1 MMTGRRWRCRVNKI
15 KTLLVCFLFLGL
27 MTQPCIAQGLQEG
40 FSGIPWATPIE
51 NLKQLEPVGAKG
63 SVKYYINPSII
74 HKFGDIEIPHVVYGF
89 HGGRFFVAYA
99 HIDTLE
105 VFAQMKSQLQTE
117 YGIPVVKYLSESG
130 EPSEYRWKKNGLKLK
145 LKVQKYT
152 RKMKLGI
159 YYTPISSQ
167 VNESQQEKYTET
179 GIRILPR
186 GKPVTMT
193 HTQLLEF

>member
-1 MMTGRRWRCRVNKI
+1 MSKI
-15 KTLLVCFLFLGL
+15 NPLLFGIICVGL
-27 MTQPCIAQGLQEG
+27 ITTASFAQGLQEG
-40 FSGIPWATPIE
+40 FSGIRWGTPIDD
-51 NLKQLEPVGAKG
+51 LKQLQPVGSKDA
-63 SVKYYINPSII
+63 VDYYVNPTVI
-74 HKFGDIEIPHVVYGF
+74 HKFAGIEIPHVVFGF
-89 HGGRFFVAYA
+89 HDGRFFVAYA

-105 VFAQMKSQLQTE
+105 VFAQMKSQLQAD
-117 YGIPVVKYLSESG
+117 YGIPLVKYLSESG
-130 EPSEYRWKKNGLKLK
+130 EPSEYRWKKDPLKLK

-159 YYTPISSQ
+159 YYTPISKMVS
-167 VNESQQEKYTET
+167 ESQQEKYTES

>member
-1 MMTGRRWRCRVNKI
+1 MNKFKSLI
-15 KTLLVCFLFLGL
+15 FAFLCIGL
-27 MTQPCIAQGLQEG
+27 IANPCSAQGLQEG
-40 FSGIPWATPIE
+40 FSGIRWGSAIE
-51 NLKQLEPVGAKG
+51 GLRQLQHVGAKG
-63 SVKYYINPSII
+63 HVEYFANPTRI
-74 HKFGDIEIPHVVYGF
+74 HKFGDIEIPHVLYGF

-105 VFAQMKSQLQTE
+105 VFAQMKSKLQSD
-117 YGIPVVKYLSESG
+117 YGIPVVKYQSESG
-130 EPSEYRWKKNGLKLK
+130 EPSEYRWKKGQLKLK

-159 YYTPISSQ
+159 YYTPISKL
-167 VNESQQEKYTET
+167 VNESQQEKYTES

-186 GKPVTMT
+186 GKPITMT

>member
-1 MMTGRRWRCRVNKI
+1 MKKSQPYLFV
-15 KTLLVCFLFLGL
+15 LLCVGL
-27 MTQPCIAQGLQEG
+27 LSVPVYASDLQEG
-40 FSGIPWATPIE
+40 FSGIRWGKPIE
-51 NLKQLEPVGAKG
+51 ELKQLEPVGSKG
-63 SVKYYINPSII
+63 NVDYYANRDVI

-89 HGGRFFVAYA
+89 HDGNFFVAFA

-105 VFAQMKSQLQTE
+105 VFAQMKSKLQAD

-130 EPSEYRWKKNGLKLK
+130 QPSEYRWKKGKLKLK
-145 LKVQKYT
+145 LKVQRYT

-159 YYTPISSQ
+159 YYTPISKL
-167 VNESQQEKYTET
+167 VNESQQEKYSET
-179 GIRILPR
+179 GIRILPK

>member
-1 MMTGRRWRCRVNKI
+1 MNNI
-15 KTLLVCFLFLGL
+15 KLIPVVLLCLGL
-27 MTQPCIAQGLQEG
+27 AAVPCNAQGLQEG
-40 FSGIPWATPIE
+40 FSGIRWGTAIE
-51 NLKQLEPVGAKG
+51 DLKQLQPVGSKNA
-63 SVKYYINPSII
+63 VRYYVNPNRV
-74 HKFGDIEIPHVVYGF
+74 HKFGGVEIPHVVYGF

-117 YGIPVVKYLSESG
+117 YGIPMVKYLSESG
-130 EPSEYRWKKNGLKLK
+130 EPSEYRWKKGHLKLK

-159 YYTPISSQ
+159 YYTPISKQ
-167 VNESQQEKYTET
+167 VNEAQQETYTET

-186 GKPVTMT
+186 DKPVTMT

>member
-1 MMTGRRWRCRVNKI
+1 MGTSIGRRYRVNKI
-15 KTLLVCFLFLGL
+15 KGLLFGFLCVGL
-27 MTQPCIAQGLQEG
+27 ITAPCLAQGLQEG
-40 FSGIPWATPIE
+40 FSGIRWATPIE
-51 NLKQLEPVGAKG
+51 ELKQLQPAGSKG
-63 SVKYYINPSII
+63 SVEYYLNPNVV
-74 HKFGDIEIPHVVYGF
+74 HQFGDIEIPHVVYGF
-89 HGGRFFVAYA
+89 HDGRFFVAYA

-105 VFAQMKSQLQTE
+105 VFAQMKSKLQAD
-117 YGIPVVKYLSESG
+117 YGIPMVKYLSESG
-130 EPSEYRWKKNGLKLK
+130 EPSEYRWKKGQLKLK

-159 YYTPISSQ
+159 YYTPISKL

-186 GKPVTMT
+186 DKPVTMT

>member
-1 MMTGRRWRCRVNKI
+1 MKKNQP
-15 KTLLVCFLFLGL
+15 LLFALICVGL
-27 MTQPCIAQGLQEG
+27 LSTAVYAKDLQEG
-40 FSGIPWATPIE
+40 FSGIRWGTAIE
-51 NLKQLEPVGAKG
+51 ELKQLESVGSKG
-63 SVKYYINPSII
+63 SVDYYANRNVI

-89 HGGRFFVAYA
+89 HGGHFFVAYA

-105 VFAQMKSQLQTE
+105 VFAQMNSRLQTD

-130 EPSEYRWKKNGLKLK
+130 EPSEYRWKKGQLKLK

-159 YYTPISSQ
+159 YYTPISKL
-167 VNESQQEKYTET
+167 VNESRQEKYSET
-179 GIRILPR
+179 GIKILPR
-186 GKPVTMT
+186 GKPVTIT

>member
-1 MMTGRRWRCRVNKI
+1 MNKI
-15 KTLLVCFLFLGL
+15 KALLYGLLLVGL
-27 MTQPCIAQGLQEG
+27 TTAPCIAQGLQEG
-40 FSGIPWATPIE
+40 FSGIRWGTPIGE
-51 NLKQLEPVGAKG
+51 LKHLQPVGSKG
-63 SVKYYINPSII
+63 AVEYYRNPNVV
-74 HKFGDIEIPHVVYGF
+74 HRFGDVDIPDVVYGF
-89 HGGRFFVAYA
+89 HDGRFFVAYA

-105 VFAQMKSQLQTE
+105 VFARMKSQLQTE
-117 YGIPVVKYLSESG
+117 YGIPMVKYLSETG
-130 EPSEYRWKKNGLKLK
+130 EPSEYRWKKGRLKLK

-159 YYTPISSQ
+159 YYTPISKL
-167 VNESQQEKYTET
+167 VNEARQEEYTET